1 MRKECNASL
10 TTFVVKHFSYKGP
23 VTVYGTIKEA
33 CAYYILLSDLF
44 ADAVSTLEFFEMFR
58 FRGSYVHIFAMEP
71 LVTYVTAYP
80 RGVGMALQVSQK
92 YVTS

>member
-23 VTVYGTIKEA
+23 VTAYATIKEA
-33 CAYYILLSDLF
+33 CTYYILLSDLF
-44 ADAVSTLEFFEMFR
+44 ADAVSTHEIFEMFC
-58 FRGSYVHIFAMEP
+58 FSGSYVHIFAMEP

-80 RGVGMALQVSQK
+80 KGVGMALQVSQK